1 MSTTFGQTLDSTTAV
16 DLLKKMK
23 DPRLYISLY
32 AIDGPLRPCN
42 PIHSQD
48 YYWTFTIF
56 PANAT
61 KKDPGIRYRIQQE
74 EGLLYTSSATT
85 LQLDMALW
93 EPDRRTVPLGRHD
106 DIVARVLI
114 AKVDDRR
121 RLDQYL
127 ASVMPEKTIHVKP
140 SGHRRTSKEWVERA
154 HARLGELAQGSLSG
168 TRFYIKGR
176 LKDWRT
182 VEGCCVGFAE
192 KVRRM
197 VEGDK
202 VPTWDLLEGRE
213 VF

>member
-1 MSTTFGQTLDSTTAV
+1 MSTPFGQTLDSTAAV

-23 DPRLYISLY
+23 NPRLYIALY

-56 PANAT
+56 PAHAT
-61 KKDPGIRYRIQQE
+61 TKDPGIRYRIRQE
-74 EGLLYTSSATT
+74 EGLLYTSPATT
-85 LQLDMALW
+85 LQLDMAVW

-106 DIVARVLI
+106 EIVARVLI
-114 AKVDDRR
+114 AKVDDRK

-140 SGHRRTSKEWVERA
+140 SGHRKTSKEWVERA
-154 HARLGELAQGSLSG
+154 HARLGELAQGSL
-168 TRFYIKGR
+168 RFYISGR
-176 LKDWRT
+176 LADWRT

-192 KVRRM
+192 RVRKRP
-197 VEGDK
+197 ESES
-202 VPTWDLLEGRE
+202 VPTFDLLEGRE